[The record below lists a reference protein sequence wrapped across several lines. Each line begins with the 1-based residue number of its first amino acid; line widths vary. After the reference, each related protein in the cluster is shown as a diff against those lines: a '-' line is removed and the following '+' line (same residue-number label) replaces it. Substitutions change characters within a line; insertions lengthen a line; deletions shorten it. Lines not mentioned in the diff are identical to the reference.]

1 MEIIAKP
8 PLQKSNYRLLFR
20 YIIITAFT
28 AGSLDGLAAIFILSH
43 GNAQSIFKFIASGIY
58 GKDAFTGGV
67 GMVQLGIAL
76 HYFIAL
82 CVTIFYF
89 AIFKYVAIFHKSVFV
104 STIIYGL
111 FIYIV
116 MNIIVLSLSNVN
128 VPPRSAFSM
137 IKNAV
142 ILIICIAFP
151 IVYSRQVYNSKR

>member
-28 AGSLDGLAAIFILSH
+28 AGSLDALAAIFILSH

-58 GKDAFTGGV
+58 GKDAFTGGA
-67 GMVQLGIAL
+67 GMVQLGIVL
-76 HYFIAL
+76 HYFIAF

-89 AIFKYVAIFHKSVFV
+89 VIFKYVAIFHKSVFV

-111 FIYIV
+111 FIYII
-116 MNIIVLSLSNVN
+116 MNIVVLSLSNVN
-128 VPPRSAFSM
+128 IPPRTAISVIRNS
-137 IKNAV
+137 I
-142 ILIICIAFP
+142 ILIVCIAFP
-151 IVYSRQVYNSKR
+151 IVCFNRVYNSKR